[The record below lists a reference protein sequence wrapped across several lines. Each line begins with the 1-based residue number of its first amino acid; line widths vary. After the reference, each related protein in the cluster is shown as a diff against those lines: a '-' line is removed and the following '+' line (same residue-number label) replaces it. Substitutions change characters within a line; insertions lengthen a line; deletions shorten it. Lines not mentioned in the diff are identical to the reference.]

1 MRGNVTSE
9 RNAKVV
15 TDMTEMIRSSNMLSD
30 DLWRVALI
38 VAFHCVVCLV
48 ALAVVVVGGGG
59 VALASPLVCTLYA
72 FVALSKL
79 LALKSGARQ
88 KHLTFANVDNL
99 HCPMPTAINLT
110 PPRPATSP
118 RPRPARNPHPHP
130 SPHPF
135 SDSIQKGESKA
146 PLE

>member
-30 DLWRVALI
+30 DLWRVALV
-38 VAFHCVVCLV
+38 VAFHYVVCLV
-48 ALAVVVVGGGG
+48 ALAVVVVGGGGGVGGG

-118 RPRPARNPHPHP
+118 RPRPQPTSTSQPASISRLHP
-130 SPHPF
+130 
-135 SDSIQKGESKA
+135 KRGE
-146 PLE
+146 